1 MYILYFTIIKK
12 RMDNVNRA
20 PDRVPSTEKT
30 ILKVGTLLGKCSS
43 GHFRKVALGTG
54 ESTALRGWVSVRWK
68 WWWDMAC

>member
-1 MYILYFTIIKK
+1 
-12 RMDNVNRA
+12 MDNVNRA

-54 ESTALRGWVSVRWK
+54 ESTAPRMGICQVEVVAGYGLLAEKERRRRS
-68 WWWDMAC
+68 